1 MIDVFMLYIQLQFC
15 YVPNPK
21 NEKNVKDLSG
31 SNGYSLAI
39 QNHTDGSGRP
49 LTPQQVRFAMKLQKE
64 NENKEE
70 EFESIARTLG
80 IDVEQLADEI
90 LAAES
95 P

>member
-1 MIDVFMLYIQLQFC
+1 
-15 YVPNPK
+15 
-21 NEKNVKDLSG
+21 
-31 SNGYSLAI
+31 
-39 QNHTDGSGRP
+39 
-49 LTPQQVRFAMKLQKE
+49 MKLQKE

-95 P
+95 PQGRR